1 MQFGQLYRL
10 VSGNIHEWICVSPD
24 KKYAVGLL
32 LQELMTPNTQAHRFF
47 ARGLDTQRQYKF
59 YNIPMNVDVKQFGS
73 LINTVAPIHVK
84 QDSLLHN
91 AIAKR
96 VKMDGE
102 SESITASGDL
112 LMHTGVALSPAFS
125 GTGFNEK
132 VRVFPDFASRLYF
145 IEAVE

>member
-1 MQFGQLYRL
+1 
-10 VSGNIHEWICVSPD
+10 
-24 KKYAVGLL
+24 
-32 LQELMTPNTQAHRFF
+32 
-47 ARGLDTQRQYKF
+47 
-59 YNIPMNVDVKQFGS
+59 
-73 LINTVAPIHVK
+73 
-84 QDSLLHN
+84 
-91 AIAKR
+91 
-96 VKMDGE
+96 MDGE